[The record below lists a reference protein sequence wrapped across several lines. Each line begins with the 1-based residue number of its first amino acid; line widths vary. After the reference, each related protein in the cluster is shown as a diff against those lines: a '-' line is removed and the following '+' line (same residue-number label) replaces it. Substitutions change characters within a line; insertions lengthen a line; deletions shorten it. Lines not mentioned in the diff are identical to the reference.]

1 MRFSA
6 FSITPNVLLFGRFDG
21 ANSSSQ
27 LLFLMFGDMSLSRLQ
42 LYG

>member
-1 MRFSA
+1 MCYYLA
-6 FSITPNVLLFGRFDG
+6 DFDG